1 MLALLKTN
9 TRFRDLRHKHKTAE
23 QQLNNNLNEAQSEMR
38 ILEDVADGVQMQLG
52 RLYKEKEKAERKQF
66 LLADKL
72 WKLEE
77 RS

>member
-1 MLALLKTN
+1 M
-9 TRFRDLRHKHKTAE
+9 
-23 QQLNNNLNEAQSEMR
+23 NNNLNEVQSEMR
-38 ILEDVADGVQMQLG
+38 ILEDVADAVQMQLG

-77 RS
+77 KS